1 MPSPEPRTHEPR
13 GPGSHRRAEPRHPPI
28 PVKIVIAGGFGV
40 GKTTAVGAISEIAVL
55 TTEAAMTEVAAEIDR
70 TGHTPA
76 KTHTTVALDFG
87 RLTIDEEIT
96 LYLFGTPGQDRFGF
110 MWRDLADGALGAL
123 VIVDTRRLGDGYP
136 AVDYFER
143 SGLPFVV
150 GVNMFDGRLDHR
162 IEDVRWAMAISPDTP
177 VVMFDARRR
186 TSVRDALVTL
196 LRHALDHLDDEQ
208 PAPAPVRPEP
218 VRVPPAPAPVAPVR
232 GQVSMP
238 VAVPPAQRRPPVPPP
253 HPLTRPPLPD
263 SPAWP
268 PRG

>member
-1 MPSPEPRTHEPR
+1 
-13 GPGSHRRAEPRHPPI
+13 
-28 PVKIVIAGGFGV
+28 V

-76 KTHTTVALDFG
+76 KTVTTVALDFG

-110 MWRDLADGALGAL
+110 MWRDLAEGALGAL
-123 VIVDTRRLGDGYP
+123 VIVDTRRLPDGYA

-150 GVNMFDGRLDHR
+150 AVNMFDGRLDHR
-162 IEDVRWAMAISPDTP
+162 IEDVRWALAIAPDTP

-186 TSVRDALVTL
+186 SSVRDALVTL
-196 LRHALDHLDDEQ
+196 LRHALDHLEDDDPPPPARAQ
-208 PAPAPVRPEP
+208 VPAPRSAYP
-218 VRVPPAPAPVAPVR
+218 
-232 GQVSMP
+232 S
-238 VAVPPAQRRPPVPPP
+238 VPPP
-253 HPLTRPPLPD
+253 HPLNRPDFPEQPT
-263 SPAWP
+263 WP
-268 PRG
+268 PRF